1 MSIFRKLSWFFK
13 EEKKHYLLGVF
24 ALVVVAI
31 VQLVPP
37 KVIGIIID
45 KIAADEINLQ
55 EIFAWIGLLLLA
67 AIAQY
72 VFRFIWR
79 TNIWG
84 SAARLERSLR
94 RQLFHHFTQMD
105 HLFYQKYRTGDLMA
119 HATNDL
125 SAIQNVAG
133 AGILTFADSMI
144 TGGMTLIAMMIFVD
158 WRLTLIAL
166 IPLPLL
172 AVASRVLGSKL
183 HDAFRDSQ
191 EAFSSIND
199 KAQESITGM
208 KVLKTFG
215 QEQEDIAE
223 LQVVIAQREEQLD
236 EQARSVQVNGS
247 NENYLNFIVASES
260 FTDLVSRIDVVSKMV
275 SANKELVEQQ
285 IADQKAVE
293 DKKSKTEENLSKIN
307 AMAMEL
313 EQLKGD
319 LQVKKI
325 EQESAIAALA
335 AEKATAESDRQMFL
349 AQKEEADQRAAAEA
363 AAIAAAE
370 AAAAT
375 VAATVAQASSEESST
390 AASSV
395 DIASSTVASS
405 ESAAPAQTVAA
416 APVVESAPVVSAP
429 AAAAPVVS
437 APVVSAPVVTA
448 PTLSAPTGDVV
459 SIAAKYIGVPY
470 VWGGKT
476 PSGFDCSGFTSYVF
490 REAYGIEIGGYTV
503 PQENSGTQIAVSSA
517 QAGDLIFWGSRGATY
532 HVAIYVGGGQYIH
545 APAPGQTVT
554 YSSYNLSGASFAVR
568 VAR

>member
-1 MSIFRKLSWFFK
+1 MKKKL
-13 EEKKHYLLGVF
+13 
-24 ALVVVAI
+24 VAI
-31 VQLVPP
+31 ALAGTILATSIVTPFTAQ
-37 KVIGIIID
+37 
-45 KIAADEINLQ
+45 ADEILTKIQQQ
-55 EIFAWIGLLLLA
+55 ETKISELDSKQSTAEE
-67 AIAQY
+67 
-72 VFRFIWR
+72 
-79 TNIWG
+79 N
-84 SAARLERSLR
+84 
-94 RQLFHHFTQMD
+94 
-105 HLFYQKYRTGDLMA
+105 
-119 HATNDL
+119 L
-125 SAIQNVAG
+125 SAITAE
-133 AGILTFADSMI
+133 
-144 TGGMTLIAMMIFVD
+144 VD
-158 WRLTLIAL
+158 AAEKRAET
-166 IPLPLL
+166 LL
-172 AVASRVLGSKL
+172 ANRVKTQDEIVAL
-183 HDAFRDSQ
+183 
-191 EAFSSIND
+191 
-199 KAQESITGM
+199 
-208 KVLKTFG
+208 
-215 QEQEDIAE
+215 QEDIAE

-437 APVVSAPVVTA
+437 APVVTA

-459 SIAAKYIGVPY
+459 SIAAKYLGVPY

>member
-1 MSIFRKLSWFFK
+1 MKKKL
-13 EEKKHYLLGVF
+13 
-24 ALVVVAI
+24 VAI
-31 VQLVPP
+31 ALAGTILATSIVTPFTAQ
-37 KVIGIIID
+37 
-45 KIAADEINLQ
+45 ADEILTKIQQQ
-55 EIFAWIGLLLLA
+55 ETKISDLDSKQNTA
-67 AIAQY
+67 AE
-72 VFRFIWR
+72 
-79 TNIWG
+79 N
-84 SAARLERSLR
+84 
-94 RQLFHHFTQMD
+94 
-105 HLFYQKYRTGDLMA
+105 
-119 HATNDL
+119 L
-125 SAIQNVAG
+125 SAITAE
-133 AGILTFADSMI
+133 
-144 TGGMTLIAMMIFVD
+144 VD
-158 WRLTLIAL
+158 AAEQRAET
-166 IPLPLL
+166 LL
-172 AVASRVLGSKL
+172 ANRVKTQDEIVAL
-183 HDAFRDSQ
+183 
-191 EAFSSIND
+191 
-199 KAQESITGM
+199 
-208 KVLKTFG
+208 
-215 QEQEDIAE
+215 QEDIAE
-223 LQVVIAQREEQLD
+223 LRVVIAQREEQLD

-285 IADQKAVE
+285 VADQKAVE
-293 DKKSKTEENLSKIN
+293 DKKNKTEDNLNEIN

-319 LQVKKI
+319 LQVKRI
-325 EQESAIAALA
+325 EQESAVAALA
-335 AEKATAESDRQMFL
+335 AEKATAESDREMFL

-363 AAIAAAE
+363 ASIAAAE

-375 VAATVAQASSEESST
+375 LAATVAQASSEESST

-429 AAAAPVVS
+429 AAPVVS
-437 APVVSAPVVTA
+437 APVVAAPVVTA
-448 PTLSAPTGDVV
+448 PVLSAPTGDVV
-459 SIAAKYIGVPY
+459 SIAAQYIGVPY

-490 REAYGIEIGGYTV
+490 RQAYGIEIGGYTV
-503 PQENSGTQIAVSSA
+503 PQENSGTQIAVSAA

>member
-1 MSIFRKLSWFFK
+1 MKKKL
-13 EEKKHYLLGVF
+13 
-24 ALVVVAI
+24 VAI
-31 VQLVPP
+31 ALAGTILATSIVTPFTAQ
-37 KVIGIIID
+37 
-45 KIAADEINLQ
+45 ADEILTKIQQQ
-55 EIFAWIGLLLLA
+55 ESKISELDSKQSTVEETLSVITAEVDAAEKRAETLLA
-67 AIAQY
+67 NRVKTQDEIA
-72 VFRFIWR
+72 
-79 TNIWG
+79 
-84 SAARLERSLR
+84 
-94 RQLFHHFTQMD
+94 
-105 HLFYQKYRTGDLMA
+105 
-119 HATNDL
+119 
-125 SAIQNVAG
+125 
-133 AGILTFADSMI
+133 
-144 TGGMTLIAMMIFVD
+144 TL
-158 WRLTLIAL
+158 
-166 IPLPLL
+166 
-172 AVASRVLGSKL
+172 
-183 HDAFRDSQ
+183 
-191 EAFSSIND
+191 
-199 KAQESITGM
+199 
-208 KVLKTFG
+208 
-215 QEQEDIAE
+215 QEDIAE

>member
-1 MSIFRKLSWFFK
+1 MKKKL
-13 EEKKHYLLGVF
+13 
-24 ALVVVAI
+24 VAI
-31 VQLVPP
+31 ALAGTILATSIVTPFTAQ
-37 KVIGIIID
+37 
-45 KIAADEINLQ
+45 ADEILTKIQQQ
-55 EIFAWIGLLLLA
+55 ETKISDLDSKQNTA
-67 AIAQY
+67 AE
-72 VFRFIWR
+72 
-79 TNIWG
+79 N
-84 SAARLERSLR
+84 
-94 RQLFHHFTQMD
+94 
-105 HLFYQKYRTGDLMA
+105 
-119 HATNDL
+119 L
-125 SAIQNVAG
+125 SAITAE
-133 AGILTFADSMI
+133 
-144 TGGMTLIAMMIFVD
+144 VD
-158 WRLTLIAL
+158 AAEQRAET
-166 IPLPLL
+166 LL
-172 AVASRVLGSKL
+172 ANRVKTQDEIVAL
-183 HDAFRDSQ
+183 
-191 EAFSSIND
+191 
-199 KAQESITGM
+199 
-208 KVLKTFG
+208 
-215 QEQEDIAE
+215 QEDIAE

-285 IADQKAVE
+285 VADQKAVE
-293 DKKSKTEENLSKIN
+293 DKKNKTEDNLNEIN

-319 LQVKKI
+319 LQVKRI
-325 EQESAIAALA
+325 EQESAVAALA
-335 AEKATAESDRQMFL
+335 AEKATAESDREMFL

-363 AAIAAAE
+363 ASIAAAE

-429 AAAAPVVS
+429 AAPVVS
-437 APVVSAPVVTA
+437 APVVAAPVVTA
-448 PTLSAPTGDVV
+448 PVLSAPTGDVV
-459 SIAAKYIGVPY
+459 SIAAQYIGVPY

-490 REAYGIEIGGYTV
+490 RQAYGIEIGGYTV
-503 PQENSGTQIAVSSA
+503 PQENSGTQIAVSAA

>member
-1 MSIFRKLSWFFK
+1 MKKKL
-13 EEKKHYLLGVF
+13 
-24 ALVVVAI
+24 VAI
-31 VQLVPP
+31 ALAGTILATSIVTPFTAQ
-37 KVIGIIID
+37 
-45 KIAADEINLQ
+45 ADEILTKIQQQ
-55 EIFAWIGLLLLA
+55 ETKISELDSKQSTIEETLSVITAEVDAAEKRAETLLA
-67 AIAQY
+67 NRVKTQDEIA
-72 VFRFIWR
+72 
-79 TNIWG
+79 
-84 SAARLERSLR
+84 
-94 RQLFHHFTQMD
+94 
-105 HLFYQKYRTGDLMA
+105 
-119 HATNDL
+119 
-125 SAIQNVAG
+125 
-133 AGILTFADSMI
+133 
-144 TGGMTLIAMMIFVD
+144 
-158 WRLTLIAL
+158 AL
-166 IPLPLL
+166 
-172 AVASRVLGSKL
+172 
-183 HDAFRDSQ
+183 
-191 EAFSSIND
+191 
-199 KAQESITGM
+199 
-208 KVLKTFG
+208 
-215 QEQEDIAE
+215 QEDIAE

-395 DIASSTVASS
+395 DIASITVASS

>member
-1 MSIFRKLSWFFK
+1 MKKKL
-13 EEKKHYLLGVF
+13 
-24 ALVVVAI
+24 VAI
-31 VQLVPP
+31 ALAGTILATSIVTPFTAQ
-37 KVIGIIID
+37 
-45 KIAADEINLQ
+45 ADEILTKIQQQ
-55 EIFAWIGLLLLA
+55 ETKISELDSKQSTAEE
-67 AIAQY
+67 
-72 VFRFIWR
+72 
-79 TNIWG
+79 N
-84 SAARLERSLR
+84 
-94 RQLFHHFTQMD
+94 
-105 HLFYQKYRTGDLMA
+105 
-119 HATNDL
+119 L
-125 SAIQNVAG
+125 SAITAE
-133 AGILTFADSMI
+133 
-144 TGGMTLIAMMIFVD
+144 VD
-158 WRLTLIAL
+158 AAEKRAET
-166 IPLPLL
+166 LL
-172 AVASRVLGSKL
+172 ANL
-183 HDAFRDSQ
+183 
-191 EAFSSIND
+191 
-199 KAQESITGM
+199 
-208 KVLKTFG
+208 LKT
-215 QEQEDIAE
+215 QDEIVALQEDIAE

>member
-1 MSIFRKLSWFFK
+1 MKKKL
-13 EEKKHYLLGVF
+13 
-24 ALVVVAI
+24 VAI
-31 VQLVPP
+31 ALAGTILATSIVTPFTAQ
-37 KVIGIIID
+37 
-45 KIAADEINLQ
+45 ADEILTKIQQQ
-55 EIFAWIGLLLLA
+55 ETK
-67 AIAQY
+67 IAELDSKQSTAEE
-72 VFRFIWR
+72 I
-79 TNIWG
+79 
-84 SAARLERSLR
+84 
-94 RQLFHHFTQMD
+94 
-105 HLFYQKYRTGDLMA
+105 
-119 HATNDL
+119 L
-125 SAIQNVAG
+125 SAITAEVDA
-133 AGILTFADSMI
+133 AEKRAD
-144 TGGMTLIAMMIFVD
+144 T
-158 WRLTLIAL
+158 
-166 IPLPLL
+166 LL
-172 AVASRVLGSKL
+172 ANRVKTQDEIVAL
-183 HDAFRDSQ
+183 
-191 EAFSSIND
+191 
-199 KAQESITGM
+199 
-208 KVLKTFG
+208 
-215 QEQEDIAE
+215 QEDIAE

-405 ESAAPAQTVAA
+405 ESAAPTQTVAA

>member
-1 MSIFRKLSWFFK
+1 MKKKL
-13 EEKKHYLLGVF
+13 
-24 ALVVVAI
+24 VAI
-31 VQLVPP
+31 ALAGTILATSIVTPFTAQ
-37 KVIGIIID
+37 
-45 KIAADEINLQ
+45 ADEILTKIQQQ
-55 EIFAWIGLLLLA
+55 ETKISDLDSKQNTA
-67 AIAQY
+67 AE
-72 VFRFIWR
+72 
-79 TNIWG
+79 N
-84 SAARLERSLR
+84 
-94 RQLFHHFTQMD
+94 
-105 HLFYQKYRTGDLMA
+105 
-119 HATNDL
+119 L
-125 SAIQNVAG
+125 SAITAE
-133 AGILTFADSMI
+133 
-144 TGGMTLIAMMIFVD
+144 VD
-158 WRLTLIAL
+158 AAEKRAET
-166 IPLPLL
+166 LL
-172 AVASRVLGSKL
+172 ANRVKTQDEIVAL
-183 HDAFRDSQ
+183 
-191 EAFSSIND
+191 
-199 KAQESITGM
+199 
-208 KVLKTFG
+208 
-215 QEQEDIAE
+215 QEDIAE

>member
-1 MSIFRKLSWFFK
+1 MKKKL
-13 EEKKHYLLGVF
+13 
-24 ALVVVAI
+24 VAI
-31 VQLVPP
+31 ALAGTILATSIVTPFTAQ
-37 KVIGIIID
+37 
-45 KIAADEINLQ
+45 ADEILTKIQQQ
-55 EIFAWIGLLLLA
+55 ETKISELDSKQSTVEETLSVITAEVDAAEKRAETLLA
-67 AIAQY
+67 NRVKTQDEIA
-72 VFRFIWR
+72 
-79 TNIWG
+79 
-84 SAARLERSLR
+84 
-94 RQLFHHFTQMD
+94 
-105 HLFYQKYRTGDLMA
+105 
-119 HATNDL
+119 
-125 SAIQNVAG
+125 
-133 AGILTFADSMI
+133 
-144 TGGMTLIAMMIFVD
+144 TL
-158 WRLTLIAL
+158 
-166 IPLPLL
+166 
-172 AVASRVLGSKL
+172 
-183 HDAFRDSQ
+183 
-191 EAFSSIND
+191 
-199 KAQESITGM
+199 
-208 KVLKTFG
+208 
-215 QEQEDIAE
+215 QEDIAE

-375 VAATVAQASSEESST
+375 VAATVAQASAEESST

-437 APVVSAPVVTA
+437 APVVSAPVVAA

>member
-1 MSIFRKLSWFFK
+1 MEELDLKKKL
-13 EEKKHYLLGVF
+13 
-24 ALVVVAI
+24 VAI
-31 VQLVPP
+31 ALAGTILATSIVTPFTAQ
-37 KVIGIIID
+37 
-45 KIAADEINLQ
+45 ADEILTKIQQQ
-55 EIFAWIGLLLLA
+55 ETKISELDSKQSTIEETLSVITAEVDAAEKRAETLLA
-67 AIAQY
+67 NRVKTQDEIA
-72 VFRFIWR
+72 
-79 TNIWG
+79 
-84 SAARLERSLR
+84 
-94 RQLFHHFTQMD
+94 
-105 HLFYQKYRTGDLMA
+105 
-119 HATNDL
+119 
-125 SAIQNVAG
+125 
-133 AGILTFADSMI
+133 
-144 TGGMTLIAMMIFVD
+144 
-158 WRLTLIAL
+158 AL
-166 IPLPLL
+166 
-172 AVASRVLGSKL
+172 
-183 HDAFRDSQ
+183 
-191 EAFSSIND
+191 
-199 KAQESITGM
+199 
-208 KVLKTFG
+208 
-215 QEQEDIAE
+215 QEDIAE

-416 APVVESAPVVSAP
+416 APVVSAP

-517 QAGDLIFWGSRGATY
+517 QVGDLIFWGSRGATY

>member
-1 MSIFRKLSWFFK
+1 MKKKL
-13 EEKKHYLLGVF
+13 
-24 ALVVVAI
+24 VAI
-31 VQLVPP
+31 ALAGTILATSIVTPFTAQ
-37 KVIGIIID
+37 
-45 KIAADEINLQ
+45 ADEILTKIQQQ
-55 EIFAWIGLLLLA
+55 ETKISDLDSKQNTA
-67 AIAQY
+67 AE
-72 VFRFIWR
+72 
-79 TNIWG
+79 N
-84 SAARLERSLR
+84 
-94 RQLFHHFTQMD
+94 
-105 HLFYQKYRTGDLMA
+105 
-119 HATNDL
+119 L
-125 SAIQNVAG
+125 SAITAE
-133 AGILTFADSMI
+133 
-144 TGGMTLIAMMIFVD
+144 VD
-158 WRLTLIAL
+158 AAEQRAET
-166 IPLPLL
+166 LL
-172 AVASRVLGSKL
+172 ANRVKTQDEIVAL
-183 HDAFRDSQ
+183 
-191 EAFSSIND
+191 
-199 KAQESITGM
+199 
-208 KVLKTFG
+208 
-215 QEQEDIAE
+215 QEDIAE

-285 IADQKAVE
+285 VADQKAVE
-293 DKKSKTEENLSKIN
+293 DKKNKTEDNLNEIN

-319 LQVKKI
+319 LQVKRI
-325 EQESAIAALA
+325 EQESAVAALA
-335 AEKATAESDRQMFL
+335 AEKATAESDREMFL

-363 AAIAAAE
+363 ASIAAAE

-375 VAATVAQASSEESST
+375 LAATVAQASSEESST

-429 AAAAPVVS
+429 AAPVVS
-437 APVVSAPVVTA
+437 APVVAAPVVTA
-448 PTLSAPTGDVV
+448 PVLSAPTGDVV
-459 SIAAKYIGVPY
+459 SIAAQYIGVPY

-490 REAYGIEIGGYTV
+490 RQAYGIEIGGYTV
-503 PQENSGTQIAVSSA
+503 PQENSGTQIAVSAA

>member
-1 MSIFRKLSWFFK
+1 MKKKL
-13 EEKKHYLLGVF
+13 
-24 ALVVVAI
+24 VAI
-31 VQLVPP
+31 ALAGTILATSIVTPFTAQ
-37 KVIGIIID
+37 
-45 KIAADEINLQ
+45 ADEILTKIQQQ
-55 EIFAWIGLLLLA
+55 ETKISELDSKQSTVEETLSVITAEVDAAEKRAETLLA
-67 AIAQY
+67 NRVKTQDEIA
-72 VFRFIWR
+72 
-79 TNIWG
+79 
-84 SAARLERSLR
+84 
-94 RQLFHHFTQMD
+94 
-105 HLFYQKYRTGDLMA
+105 
-119 HATNDL
+119 
-125 SAIQNVAG
+125 
-133 AGILTFADSMI
+133 
-144 TGGMTLIAMMIFVD
+144 TL
-158 WRLTLIAL
+158 
-166 IPLPLL
+166 
-172 AVASRVLGSKL
+172 
-183 HDAFRDSQ
+183 
-191 EAFSSIND
+191 
-199 KAQESITGM
+199 
-208 KVLKTFG
+208 
-215 QEQEDIAE
+215 QEDIAE

-375 VAATVAQASSEESST
+375 VAATVAQASAEESST

-405 ESAAPAQTVAA
+405 ESAAPTQTVAA

-437 APVVSAPVVTA
+437 APVVSAPVVAA

>member
-1 MSIFRKLSWFFK
+1 MKKKL
-13 EEKKHYLLGVF
+13 
-24 ALVVVAI
+24 VAI
-31 VQLVPP
+31 ALAGTILATSIVTPFTAQ
-37 KVIGIIID
+37 
-45 KIAADEINLQ
+45 ADEILTKIQQQ
-55 EIFAWIGLLLLA
+55 ETKISELDSKQSTVEETLSVITAEVDAAEKRAETLLA
-67 AIAQY
+67 NRVKTQDEIA
-72 VFRFIWR
+72 
-79 TNIWG
+79 
-84 SAARLERSLR
+84 
-94 RQLFHHFTQMD
+94 
-105 HLFYQKYRTGDLMA
+105 
-119 HATNDL
+119 
-125 SAIQNVAG
+125 
-133 AGILTFADSMI
+133 
-144 TGGMTLIAMMIFVD
+144 TL
-158 WRLTLIAL
+158 
-166 IPLPLL
+166 
-172 AVASRVLGSKL
+172 
-183 HDAFRDSQ
+183 
-191 EAFSSIND
+191 
-199 KAQESITGM
+199 
-208 KVLKTFG
+208 
-215 QEQEDIAE
+215 QEDIAE

-375 VAATVAQASSEESST
+375 VAATIAQASSEESST

>member
-1 MSIFRKLSWFFK
+1 MKKKL
-13 EEKKHYLLGVF
+13 
-24 ALVVVAI
+24 VAI
-31 VQLVPP
+31 ALASTILATSIVTPFTAQ
-37 KVIGIIID
+37 
-45 KIAADEINLQ
+45 ADEILTKIQQQ
-55 EIFAWIGLLLLA
+55 ETKISELDSKQSTAEE
-67 AIAQY
+67 
-72 VFRFIWR
+72 
-79 TNIWG
+79 N
-84 SAARLERSLR
+84 
-94 RQLFHHFTQMD
+94 
-105 HLFYQKYRTGDLMA
+105 
-119 HATNDL
+119 L
-125 SAIQNVAG
+125 SAITAE
-133 AGILTFADSMI
+133 
-144 TGGMTLIAMMIFVD
+144 VD
-158 WRLTLIAL
+158 AAEKRAET
-166 IPLPLL
+166 LL
-172 AVASRVLGSKL
+172 ANRVKTQDEIVAL
-183 HDAFRDSQ
+183 
-191 EAFSSIND
+191 
-199 KAQESITGM
+199 
-208 KVLKTFG
+208 
-215 QEQEDIAE
+215 QEDIAE

>member
-1 MSIFRKLSWFFK
+1 MKKKL
-13 EEKKHYLLGVF
+13 
-24 ALVVVAI
+24 VAI
-31 VQLVPP
+31 ALAGTILATCIVTPFTAQ
-37 KVIGIIID
+37 
-45 KIAADEINLQ
+45 ADEILTKIQQQ
-55 EIFAWIGLLLLA
+55 ETKISELDSKQSTVEETLSVITAEVDAAEKRAETLLA
-67 AIAQY
+67 NRVKTQDEIA
-72 VFRFIWR
+72 
-79 TNIWG
+79 
-84 SAARLERSLR
+84 
-94 RQLFHHFTQMD
+94 
-105 HLFYQKYRTGDLMA
+105 
-119 HATNDL
+119 
-125 SAIQNVAG
+125 
-133 AGILTFADSMI
+133 
-144 TGGMTLIAMMIFVD
+144 TL
-158 WRLTLIAL
+158 
-166 IPLPLL
+166 
-172 AVASRVLGSKL
+172 
-183 HDAFRDSQ
+183 
-191 EAFSSIND
+191 
-199 KAQESITGM
+199 
-208 KVLKTFG
+208 
-215 QEQEDIAE
+215 QEDIAE

-375 VAATVAQASSEESST
+375 VAATVAQASAEESST

-405 ESAAPAQTVAA
+405 ESAAPTQTVAA

-437 APVVSAPVVTA
+437 APVVAA

>member
-1 MSIFRKLSWFFK
+1 MKKKL
-13 EEKKHYLLGVF
+13 
-24 ALVVVAI
+24 VAI
-31 VQLVPP
+31 ALAGTILATSIVTPFTAQ
-37 KVIGIIID
+37 
-45 KIAADEINLQ
+45 ADEILTKIQQQ
-55 EIFAWIGLLLLA
+55 ETKISELDSKQSTAEE
-67 AIAQY
+67 
-72 VFRFIWR
+72 
-79 TNIWG
+79 N
-84 SAARLERSLR
+84 
-94 RQLFHHFTQMD
+94 
-105 HLFYQKYRTGDLMA
+105 
-119 HATNDL
+119 L
-125 SAIQNVAG
+125 SAITAEVDA
-133 AGILTFADSMI
+133 AEKRAD
-144 TGGMTLIAMMIFVD
+144 T
-158 WRLTLIAL
+158 
-166 IPLPLL
+166 LL
-172 AVASRVLGSKL
+172 ANRVKTQDEIVAL
-183 HDAFRDSQ
+183 
-191 EAFSSIND
+191 
-199 KAQESITGM
+199 
-208 KVLKTFG
+208 
-215 QEQEDIAE
+215 QEDIAE

-429 AAAAPVVS
+429 
-437 APVVSAPVVTA
+437 VVTA

>member
-1 MSIFRKLSWFFK
+1 MKKKL
-13 EEKKHYLLGVF
+13 
-24 ALVVVAI
+24 VAI
-31 VQLVPP
+31 ALAGTILATSIVTPFTAQ
-37 KVIGIIID
+37 
-45 KIAADEINLQ
+45 ADEILTKIQQQ
-55 EIFAWIGLLLLA
+55 ETKISELDSKQSTIEETLSVITAEVDAAEKRAETLLA
-67 AIAQY
+67 NRVQTQDEIA
-72 VFRFIWR
+72 
-79 TNIWG
+79 
-84 SAARLERSLR
+84 
-94 RQLFHHFTQMD
+94 
-105 HLFYQKYRTGDLMA
+105 
-119 HATNDL
+119 
-125 SAIQNVAG
+125 
-133 AGILTFADSMI
+133 
-144 TGGMTLIAMMIFVD
+144 
-158 WRLTLIAL
+158 AL
-166 IPLPLL
+166 
-172 AVASRVLGSKL
+172 
-183 HDAFRDSQ
+183 
-191 EAFSSIND
+191 
-199 KAQESITGM
+199 
-208 KVLKTFG
+208 
-215 QEQEDIAE
+215 QEDIAE

-375 VAATVAQASSEESST
+375 VAATVAQASAEESST

-405 ESAAPAQTVAA
+405 ESAAPTQTVAA

-437 APVVSAPVVTA
+437 APVVSAPVVAA

>member
-1 MSIFRKLSWFFK
+1 MDSKQSTIEETLSVITA
-13 EEKKHYLLGVF
+13 EVDAAEKRAETLLANRVKT
-24 ALVVVAI
+24 
-31 VQLVPP
+31 Q
-37 KVIGIIID
+37 
-45 KIAADEINLQ
+45 DEI
-55 EIFAWIGLLLLA
+55 
-67 AIAQY
+67 
-72 VFRFIWR
+72 
-79 TNIWG
+79 
-84 SAARLERSLR
+84 
-94 RQLFHHFTQMD
+94 
-105 HLFYQKYRTGDLMA
+105 
-119 HATNDL
+119 ATL
-125 SAIQNVAG
+125 
-133 AGILTFADSMI
+133 
-144 TGGMTLIAMMIFVD
+144 
-158 WRLTLIAL
+158 
-166 IPLPLL
+166 
-172 AVASRVLGSKL
+172 
-183 HDAFRDSQ
+183 
-191 EAFSSIND
+191 
-199 KAQESITGM
+199 
-208 KVLKTFG
+208 
-215 QEQEDIAE
+215 QEDIAE

-285 IADQKAVE
+285 IADQKTVE

>member
-1 MSIFRKLSWFFK
+1 MKKKL
-13 EEKKHYLLGVF
+13 
-24 ALVVVAI
+24 VAI
-31 VQLVPP
+31 ALAGTILATSIVTPFTAQ
-37 KVIGIIID
+37 
-45 KIAADEINLQ
+45 ADEILTKIQQQ
-55 EIFAWIGLLLLA
+55 ETKISELDSKQSTIEETLSVITAEVDAAEKRAETLLA
-67 AIAQY
+67 NRVKTQDEIA
-72 VFRFIWR
+72 
-79 TNIWG
+79 
-84 SAARLERSLR
+84 
-94 RQLFHHFTQMD
+94 
-105 HLFYQKYRTGDLMA
+105 
-119 HATNDL
+119 
-125 SAIQNVAG
+125 
-133 AGILTFADSMI
+133 
-144 TGGMTLIAMMIFVD
+144 TL
-158 WRLTLIAL
+158 
-166 IPLPLL
+166 
-172 AVASRVLGSKL
+172 
-183 HDAFRDSQ
+183 
-191 EAFSSIND
+191 
-199 KAQESITGM
+199 
-208 KVLKTFG
+208 
-215 QEQEDIAE
+215 QEDIAE

-375 VAATVAQASSEESST
+375 VAATVAQASAEESST

>member
-1 MSIFRKLSWFFK
+1 MKKKL
-13 EEKKHYLLGVF
+13 
-24 ALVVVAI
+24 VAI
-31 VQLVPP
+31 ALAGTILATSIVTPFTAQ
-37 KVIGIIID
+37 
-45 KIAADEINLQ
+45 ADEILTKIQQQ
-55 EIFAWIGLLLLA
+55 ETKISELDSKQSTVEETLSVITAEVDAAEKRAETLLA
-67 AIAQY
+67 NRVKTQDEIA
-72 VFRFIWR
+72 
-79 TNIWG
+79 
-84 SAARLERSLR
+84 
-94 RQLFHHFTQMD
+94 
-105 HLFYQKYRTGDLMA
+105 
-119 HATNDL
+119 
-125 SAIQNVAG
+125 
-133 AGILTFADSMI
+133 
-144 TGGMTLIAMMIFVD
+144 
-158 WRLTLIAL
+158 AL
-166 IPLPLL
+166 
-172 AVASRVLGSKL
+172 
-183 HDAFRDSQ
+183 
-191 EAFSSIND
+191 
-199 KAQESITGM
+199 
-208 KVLKTFG
+208 
-215 QEQEDIAE
+215 QEDIAE
-223 LQVVIAQREEQLD
+223 FQVVIAQREEQLD

>member
-1 MSIFRKLSWFFK
+1 MEELDLKKKL
-13 EEKKHYLLGVF
+13 
-24 ALVVVAI
+24 VAI
-31 VQLVPP
+31 ALAGTILATSIVTPFTAQ
-37 KVIGIIID
+37 
-45 KIAADEINLQ
+45 ADEILTKIQQQ
-55 EIFAWIGLLLLA
+55 ETKISELDSKQSTVEETLSVITAEVDAAEKRAETLLA
-67 AIAQY
+67 NRVKTQDEIA
-72 VFRFIWR
+72 
-79 TNIWG
+79 
-84 SAARLERSLR
+84 
-94 RQLFHHFTQMD
+94 
-105 HLFYQKYRTGDLMA
+105 
-119 HATNDL
+119 
-125 SAIQNVAG
+125 
-133 AGILTFADSMI
+133 
-144 TGGMTLIAMMIFVD
+144 TL
-158 WRLTLIAL
+158 
-166 IPLPLL
+166 
-172 AVASRVLGSKL
+172 
-183 HDAFRDSQ
+183 
-191 EAFSSIND
+191 
-199 KAQESITGM
+199 
-208 KVLKTFG
+208 
-215 QEQEDIAE
+215 QEDIAE

>member
-1 MSIFRKLSWFFK
+1 MKKKL
-13 EEKKHYLLGVF
+13 
-24 ALVVVAI
+24 VAI
-31 VQLVPP
+31 ALAGTILATSIVTPFTAQ
-37 KVIGIIID
+37 
-45 KIAADEINLQ
+45 ADEILTKIQQQ
-55 EIFAWIGLLLLA
+55 ETKISELDSKQSTIEETLSVITAEVDAAEKRAETLLA
-67 AIAQY
+67 NR
-72 VFRFIWR
+72 VK
-79 TNIWG
+79 
-84 SAARLERSLR
+84 
-94 RQLFHHFTQMD
+94 TQD
-105 HLFYQKYRTGDLMA
+105 E
-119 HATNDL
+119 
-125 SAIQNVAG
+125 IVA
-133 AGILTFADSMI
+133 L
-144 TGGMTLIAMMIFVD
+144 
-158 WRLTLIAL
+158 
-166 IPLPLL
+166 
-172 AVASRVLGSKL
+172 
-183 HDAFRDSQ
+183 
-191 EAFSSIND
+191 
-199 KAQESITGM
+199 
-208 KVLKTFG
+208 
-215 QEQEDIAE
+215 QEDIAE

-429 AAAAPVVS
+429 
-437 APVVSAPVVTA
+437 VVTA

>member
-1 MSIFRKLSWFFK
+1 LKKKL
-13 EEKKHYLLGVF
+13 
-24 ALVVVAI
+24 VAI
-31 VQLVPP
+31 ALAGTILATSIVTPFTAQ
-37 KVIGIIID
+37 
-45 KIAADEINLQ
+45 ADEILTKIQQQ
-55 EIFAWIGLLLLA
+55 ETKISELDSKQSTAEE
-67 AIAQY
+67 
-72 VFRFIWR
+72 
-79 TNIWG
+79 N
-84 SAARLERSLR
+84 
-94 RQLFHHFTQMD
+94 
-105 HLFYQKYRTGDLMA
+105 
-119 HATNDL
+119 L
-125 SAIQNVAG
+125 SAITAE
-133 AGILTFADSMI
+133 
-144 TGGMTLIAMMIFVD
+144 VD
-158 WRLTLIAL
+158 AAEKRAET
-166 IPLPLL
+166 LL
-172 AVASRVLGSKL
+172 ANRVKTQDEIVAL
-183 HDAFRDSQ
+183 
-191 EAFSSIND
+191 
-199 KAQESITGM
+199 
-208 KVLKTFG
+208 
-215 QEQEDIAE
+215 QEDIAE

-416 APVVESAPVVSAP
+416 APVVSAP

>member
-1 MSIFRKLSWFFK
+1 MKKKL
-13 EEKKHYLLGVF
+13 
-24 ALVVVAI
+24 VAI
-31 VQLVPP
+31 ALAGTILATSIVTPFTAQ
-37 KVIGIIID
+37 
-45 KIAADEINLQ
+45 A
-55 EIFAWIGLLLLA
+55 A
-67 AIAQY
+67 AILTKIQQQETKISELDSKQSTAEE
-72 VFRFIWR
+72 
-79 TNIWG
+79 N
-84 SAARLERSLR
+84 
-94 RQLFHHFTQMD
+94 
-105 HLFYQKYRTGDLMA
+105 
-119 HATNDL
+119 L
-125 SAIQNVAG
+125 SAITAE
-133 AGILTFADSMI
+133 
-144 TGGMTLIAMMIFVD
+144 VD
-158 WRLTLIAL
+158 AAEQRAET
-166 IPLPLL
+166 LL
-172 AVASRVLGSKL
+172 ANRVKTQDEIVAL
-183 HDAFRDSQ
+183 
-191 EAFSSIND
+191 
-199 KAQESITGM
+199 
-208 KVLKTFG
+208 
-215 QEQEDIAE
+215 QEDIAE

>member
-1 MSIFRKLSWFFK
+1 MKKKL
-13 EEKKHYLLGVF
+13 
-24 ALVVVAI
+24 VAI
-31 VQLVPP
+31 ALAGTILATSIVTPFTAQ
-37 KVIGIIID
+37 
-45 KIAADEINLQ
+45 ADEILTKIQQQ
-55 EIFAWIGLLLLA
+55 ETKICELDSKQSTAEE
-67 AIAQY
+67 
-72 VFRFIWR
+72 
-79 TNIWG
+79 N
-84 SAARLERSLR
+84 
-94 RQLFHHFTQMD
+94 
-105 HLFYQKYRTGDLMA
+105 
-119 HATNDL
+119 L
-125 SAIQNVAG
+125 SAITAE
-133 AGILTFADSMI
+133 
-144 TGGMTLIAMMIFVD
+144 VD
-158 WRLTLIAL
+158 AAEKRAET
-166 IPLPLL
+166 LL
-172 AVASRVLGSKL
+172 ANRVKTQDEIVAL
-183 HDAFRDSQ
+183 
-191 EAFSSIND
+191 
-199 KAQESITGM
+199 
-208 KVLKTFG
+208 
-215 QEQEDIAE
+215 QEDIAE

>member
-1 MSIFRKLSWFFK
+1 MKKKL
-13 EEKKHYLLGVF
+13 
-24 ALVVVAI
+24 VAI
-31 VQLVPP
+31 ALASTILATSIVTPFTAQ
-37 KVIGIIID
+37 
-45 KIAADEINLQ
+45 ADEILTKIQQQ
-55 EIFAWIGLLLLA
+55 ETKISDLDSKQNTA
-67 AIAQY
+67 AE
-72 VFRFIWR
+72 
-79 TNIWG
+79 N
-84 SAARLERSLR
+84 
-94 RQLFHHFTQMD
+94 
-105 HLFYQKYRTGDLMA
+105 
-119 HATNDL
+119 L
-125 SAIQNVAG
+125 SAITAE
-133 AGILTFADSMI
+133 
-144 TGGMTLIAMMIFVD
+144 VD
-158 WRLTLIAL
+158 AAEKRAET
-166 IPLPLL
+166 LL
-172 AVASRVLGSKL
+172 ANRVKTQDEIVAL
-183 HDAFRDSQ
+183 
-191 EAFSSIND
+191 
-199 KAQESITGM
+199 
-208 KVLKTFG
+208 
-215 QEQEDIAE
+215 QEDIAE

-285 IADQKAVE
+285 IADQKTVE

>member
-1 MSIFRKLSWFFK
+1 MKKKL
-13 EEKKHYLLGVF
+13 
-24 ALVVVAI
+24 VAI
-31 VQLVPP
+31 ALAGTILATSIVTPFTAQ
-37 KVIGIIID
+37 
-45 KIAADEINLQ
+45 ADEILTKIQQQ
-55 EIFAWIGLLLLA
+55 ETKISELDSKQSTIEETLSVITAEVDAAEKRAETLLA
-67 AIAQY
+67 NRVKTQDEIA
-72 VFRFIWR
+72 
-79 TNIWG
+79 
-84 SAARLERSLR
+84 
-94 RQLFHHFTQMD
+94 
-105 HLFYQKYRTGDLMA
+105 
-119 HATNDL
+119 
-125 SAIQNVAG
+125 
-133 AGILTFADSMI
+133 
-144 TGGMTLIAMMIFVD
+144 
-158 WRLTLIAL
+158 AL
-166 IPLPLL
+166 
-172 AVASRVLGSKL
+172 
-183 HDAFRDSQ
+183 
-191 EAFSSIND
+191 
-199 KAQESITGM
+199 
-208 KVLKTFG
+208 
-215 QEQEDIAE
+215 QEDIAE

-285 IADQKAVE
+285 IADQKTVE

-375 VAATVAQASSEESST
+375 VAATIAQASSEESST

-395 DIASSTVASS
+395 DIASITVASS

>member
-1 MSIFRKLSWFFK
+1 MKKKL
-13 EEKKHYLLGVF
+13 
-24 ALVVVAI
+24 VAI
-31 VQLVPP
+31 ALAGTILATSIVTPFTAQ
-37 KVIGIIID
+37 
-45 KIAADEINLQ
+45 ADEILTKIQQQ
-55 EIFAWIGLLLLA
+55 ETKITELDSK
-67 AIAQY
+67 QS
-72 VFRFIWR
+72 
-79 TNIWG
+79 
-84 SAARLERSLR
+84 SAEE
-94 RQLFHHFTQMD
+94 
-105 HLFYQKYRTGDLMA
+105 
-119 HATNDL
+119 NL
-125 SAIQNVAG
+125 SAITAE
-133 AGILTFADSMI
+133 
-144 TGGMTLIAMMIFVD
+144 VD
-158 WRLTLIAL
+158 AAEKRAET
-166 IPLPLL
+166 LL
-172 AVASRVLGSKL
+172 ANRVKTQDEIVAL
-183 HDAFRDSQ
+183 
-191 EAFSSIND
+191 
-199 KAQESITGM
+199 
-208 KVLKTFG
+208 
-215 QEQEDIAE
+215 QEDIAE

-285 IADQKAVE
+285 VADQKAVE
-293 DKKSKTEENLSKIN
+293 DKKNKTEDNLNEIN

-319 LQVKKI
+319 LQVKRI
-325 EQESAIAALA
+325 EQESAVAALA
-335 AEKATAESDRQMFL
+335 AEKATAESDREMFL

-363 AAIAAAE
+363 ASIAAAE

-437 APVVSAPVVTA
+437 APVVAAPVVTA

-503 PQENSGTQIAVSSA
+503 PQENSGTQIAVSAA
-517 QAGDLIFWGSRGATY
+517 QAGDLIFWGSSGATY

>member
-1 MSIFRKLSWFFK
+1 MKKKL
-13 EEKKHYLLGVF
+13 
-24 ALVVVAI
+24 VAI
-31 VQLVPP
+31 ALAGTILATSIVTPFTAQ
-37 KVIGIIID
+37 
-45 KIAADEINLQ
+45 ADEILTKIQQQ
-55 EIFAWIGLLLLA
+55 ETKISELDSKQSTVEETLSVITAEVDAAEKRAETLLA
-67 AIAQY
+67 NRVKTQDEIA
-72 VFRFIWR
+72 
-79 TNIWG
+79 
-84 SAARLERSLR
+84 
-94 RQLFHHFTQMD
+94 
-105 HLFYQKYRTGDLMA
+105 
-119 HATNDL
+119 
-125 SAIQNVAG
+125 
-133 AGILTFADSMI
+133 
-144 TGGMTLIAMMIFVD
+144 TL
-158 WRLTLIAL
+158 
-166 IPLPLL
+166 
-172 AVASRVLGSKL
+172 
-183 HDAFRDSQ
+183 
-191 EAFSSIND
+191 
-199 KAQESITGM
+199 
-208 KVLKTFG
+208 
-215 QEQEDIAE
+215 QEDIAE

-260 FTDLVSRIDVVSKMV
+260 FTDLVSSIDVVSKMV

-349 AQKEEADQRAAAEA
+349 TQKEEADQRAAAEA

>member
-1 MSIFRKLSWFFK
+1 MKKKL
-13 EEKKHYLLGVF
+13 
-24 ALVVVAI
+24 VAI
-31 VQLVPP
+31 ALAGTILATSIVTPFTAQ
-37 KVIGIIID
+37 
-45 KIAADEINLQ
+45 ADEILTKIQQQ
-55 EIFAWIGLLLLA
+55 ETKISELDSKQSTVEETLSVITAEVDAAEKRAETLLA
-67 AIAQY
+67 NRVKTQDEIA
-72 VFRFIWR
+72 
-79 TNIWG
+79 
-84 SAARLERSLR
+84 
-94 RQLFHHFTQMD
+94 
-105 HLFYQKYRTGDLMA
+105 
-119 HATNDL
+119 
-125 SAIQNVAG
+125 
-133 AGILTFADSMI
+133 
-144 TGGMTLIAMMIFVD
+144 TL
-158 WRLTLIAL
+158 
-166 IPLPLL
+166 
-172 AVASRVLGSKL
+172 
-183 HDAFRDSQ
+183 
-191 EAFSSIND
+191 
-199 KAQESITGM
+199 
-208 KVLKTFG
+208 
-215 QEQEDIAE
+215 QEDIAE

-375 VAATVAQASSEESST
+375 VAATVAQASAEESST

-405 ESAAPAQTVAA
+405 ESAAPTQTVAA

>member
-1 MSIFRKLSWFFK
+1 MKKKL
-13 EEKKHYLLGVF
+13 
-24 ALVVVAI
+24 VAI
-31 VQLVPP
+31 ALAGTILATSIVTPFTAQ
-37 KVIGIIID
+37 
-45 KIAADEINLQ
+45 ADEILTKIQQQ
-55 EIFAWIGLLLLA
+55 ETKISELDSKQSTVEETLSVITAEVDAAEKRAETLLA
-67 AIAQY
+67 NR
-72 VFRFIWR
+72 VK
-79 TNIWG
+79 
-84 SAARLERSLR
+84 
-94 RQLFHHFTQMD
+94 TQD
-105 HLFYQKYRTGDLMA
+105 E
-119 HATNDL
+119 
-125 SAIQNVAG
+125 IVA
-133 AGILTFADSMI
+133 L
-144 TGGMTLIAMMIFVD
+144 
-158 WRLTLIAL
+158 
-166 IPLPLL
+166 
-172 AVASRVLGSKL
+172 
-183 HDAFRDSQ
+183 
-191 EAFSSIND
+191 
-199 KAQESITGM
+199 
-208 KVLKTFG
+208 
-215 QEQEDIAE
+215 QEDIAE

-349 AQKEEADQRAAAEA
+349 TQKEEADQRAAAEA

-416 APVVESAPVVSAP
+416 APVVSAP

>member
-1 MSIFRKLSWFFK
+1 MKKKL
-13 EEKKHYLLGVF
+13 
-24 ALVVVAI
+24 VAI
-31 VQLVPP
+31 ALAGTILATSIVTPFTAQ
-37 KVIGIIID
+37 
-45 KIAADEINLQ
+45 ADEILTKIQQQ
-55 EIFAWIGLLLLA
+55 ETKISELDSKQSTAEE
-67 AIAQY
+67 
-72 VFRFIWR
+72 
-79 TNIWG
+79 N
-84 SAARLERSLR
+84 
-94 RQLFHHFTQMD
+94 
-105 HLFYQKYRTGDLMA
+105 
-119 HATNDL
+119 L
-125 SAIQNVAG
+125 SAITAEVDA
-133 AGILTFADSMI
+133 AEKRAE
-144 TGGMTLIAMMIFVD
+144 TL
-158 WRLTLIAL
+158 L
-166 IPLPLL
+166 
-172 AVASRVLGSKL
+172 ASRV
-183 HDAFRDSQ
+183 
-191 EAFSSIND
+191 
-199 KAQESITGM
+199 
-208 KVLKTFG
+208 KT
-215 QEQEDIAE
+215 QDEIVALQEDIAE

>member
-1 MSIFRKLSWFFK
+1 MKKKL
-13 EEKKHYLLGVF
+13 
-24 ALVVVAI
+24 VAI
-31 VQLVPP
+31 ALAGTILATSIVTPFTAQ
-37 KVIGIIID
+37 
-45 KIAADEINLQ
+45 ADEILTKIQQQ
-55 EIFAWIGLLLLA
+55 ETKISELDSKQSTVEETLSVITAEVDAAEQRAETLLA
-67 AIAQY
+67 NR
-72 VFRFIWR
+72 VK
-79 TNIWG
+79 
-84 SAARLERSLR
+84 
-94 RQLFHHFTQMD
+94 TQD
-105 HLFYQKYRTGDLMA
+105 E
-119 HATNDL
+119 
-125 SAIQNVAG
+125 IVA
-133 AGILTFADSMI
+133 L
-144 TGGMTLIAMMIFVD
+144 
-158 WRLTLIAL
+158 
-166 IPLPLL
+166 
-172 AVASRVLGSKL
+172 
-183 HDAFRDSQ
+183 
-191 EAFSSIND
+191 
-199 KAQESITGM
+199 
-208 KVLKTFG
+208 
-215 QEQEDIAE
+215 QEDIAE